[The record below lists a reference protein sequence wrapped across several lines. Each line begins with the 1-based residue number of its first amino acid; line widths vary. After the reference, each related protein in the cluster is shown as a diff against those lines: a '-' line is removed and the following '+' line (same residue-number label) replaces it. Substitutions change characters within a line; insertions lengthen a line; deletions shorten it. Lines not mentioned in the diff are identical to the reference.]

1 MKIGILPVGGESAR
15 WSGFPKELLPLGN
28 AWTLLDRALL
38 TQTRALVDHVFLVS
52 SPAKYDLHYWWV
64 KDHMK
69 WPNVDVLLAD
79 SVKDAILIV
88 LKRQPADEYIFGF
101 PDVYSD
107 NPLYPEELTD
117 PLEMGLFRTDASEKM
132 GMMRGDLETAHIVD
146 KQPGPPGKAYG
157 AFMFDRKVAQ
167 FWLGHEFEDHT
178 DMLNQALAVFDWG
191 SWPIETYVD
200 VASFNDYLGL
210 LGGTYAKK

>member
-15 WSGFPKELLPLGN
+15 WDGFPKEWAPIGN
-28 AWTLLDRALL
+28 TWTLLDRAIL

-64 KDHMK
+64 KDHKK

-79 SVKDAILIV
+79 SVKDAILVV

-101 PDVYSD
+101 PDVYAD
-107 NPLYPEELTD
+107 NPLYPEELHD
-117 PLEMGLFRTDASEKM
+117 PLEIGLFKTDLSGQF
-132 GMMRGDLETAHIVD
+132 GMLREGQIVD
-146 KQPGPPGKAYG
+146 KEPGPPGKAYG

-178 DMLNQALAVFDWG
+178 DMLNQALAIFDWG

-200 VASFNDYLGL
+200 IASFNDYLGL